1 MVAHCKNNTERKGTL
16 SIDAIYDARDSISR
30 VNIKPFPGEDESREM
45 TYFSMLPLSFP
56 QAFAAW
62 LRLASGVSAQDLAN
76 QPLTKAAL
84 DGLNEQTTFDAAVD
98 AVCELIRYTVSG
110 SGLGDIVAH
119 MPLVQVREKS
129 CNLGRW
135 RENFWSC
142 GRKSG

>member
-1 MVAHCKNNTERKGTL
+1 
-16 SIDAIYDARDSISR
+16 
-30 VNIKPFPGEDESREM
+30 
-45 TYFSMLPLSFP
+45 MLLLSFP

-119 MPLVQVREKS
+119 MPLVQVRERRETPGHGGKT
-129 CNLGRW
+129 LGAVEGSRSNRRPHVCILTLCW
-135 RENFWSC
+135 QKCSRC
-142 GRKSG
+142 